1 MLGELA
7 LLDDFAAFQ
16 IHQHRA
22 SVVERVIGD
31 RAVFSGIWRAEP
43 LIATID
49 AMLEE
54 KRKLADDVITSGG
67 AEAAL
72 TTMSNKELLQMF
84 RLTL

>member
-1 MLGELA
+1 LLGELA

-31 RAVFSGIWRAEP
+31 RAVFSVIWRAEP

-54 KRKLADDVITSGG
+54 
-67 AEAAL
+67 AA
-72 TTMSNKELLQMF
+72 TNASWRAHFGDSPKA
-84 RLTL
+84 